1 MPINF
6 GIVQTEIIWKTIDF
20 VSIANYAVA
29 KFTEY
34 FFSSPELK
42 AFIDGCLKLL
52 SSLELLGKFQ
62 LNMAQT
68 ILGWMEFIRVKAL
81 SKSF

>member
-1 MPINF
+1 MLSSFRASSSPEPTSRKSEFQYMPINF

-29 KFTEY
+29 KFNEY

-42 AFIDGCLKLL
+42 AF
-52 SSLELLGKFQ
+52 
-62 LNMAQT
+62 
-68 ILGWMEFIRVKAL
+68 L
-81 SKSF
+81 SKIFVVYYRWLS